1 MQLRLNRS
9 DLLDTLAR
17 MAPIARANNKSIPVL
32 ECVLISCDGD
42 DLQISATDLAVTMLE
57 KIEGAVESPGSA
69 IAVRHGLLQ
78 KAVASLDAEDLSITI
93 SDDTIILPGMKI
105 RFQVGDA
112 ENFPVLP
119 EWEPSEVVAVDA
131 NLTVQAIDRAS
142 VFADRDSN
150 RYSYT
155 AVCVK
160 IDNGSVEVLST
171 DGKRLWAE
179 LLKTGDGAMTF
190 RLPLFAIKPLESV
203 CSGDV
208 LRFGLNSERQ
218 GFIYA
223 WASDQRRLILREWE
237 GTFPEVSRVLRNPP
251 KESASINSGAFL
263 SAVRRSLVIS
273 SEFLLLASGGSVS
286 IRSRSDFGECSAD
299 IDGEGNLD
307 ADIQL
312 PAQQVL
318 DAVDALGVESAELLT
333 LAQGKESQ
341 ATFWSCQ
348 KFPDRLAVIMPMAK
362 RGRQEPQGEN
372 Q

>member
-1 MQLRLNRS
+1 MRLRLNRS
-9 DLLDTLAR
+9 ELLETLNR
-17 MAPIARANNKSIPVL
+17 MAPVAKGNKGSIPVL
-32 ECVLISCDGD
+32 ECVLISCDGE

-57 KIEGAVESPGSA
+57 KIEGAVEIPGSA
-69 IAVRHGLLQ
+69 IAVRHALLQ
-78 KAVASLDAEDLSITI
+78 KAVASLDAEDLAITI
-93 SDDTIILPGMKI
+93 SDDTIVLPGMKI
-105 RFQVGDA
+105 RFQAGDA
-112 ENFPVLP
+112 ENFPALP

-131 NLTVQAIDRAS
+131 ALTVAAIDRAS
-142 VFADRDSN
+142 TFADRDST
-150 RYSYT
+150 RYSYSV
-155 AVCVK
+155 VCVK
-160 IDNGSVEVLST
+160 LENGSAEVLST
-171 DGKRLWAE
+171 DGKRLWSE
-179 LLKTGDGAMTF
+179 LLKTSDGAMTF
-190 RLPLFAIKPLESV
+190 CLPLFAIKPLESV

-208 LRFGLNSERQ
+208 LRFGLNSERK

-273 SEFLLLASGGSVS
+273 SEFLLLSSGGLVS

-299 IDGEGNLD
+299 IDGEGDLD

-312 PAQQVL
+312 PTQQVL
-318 DAVDALGVESAELLT
+318 DAIEALGGTGEEPLA

-348 KFPDRLAVIMPMAK
+348 EFSDRLAVIMPMAK
-362 RGRQEPQGEN
+362 RGRQEPQKEN